1 MTAGEFGTYLV
12 FAAGF
17 CLVLAVVNAVRG
29 RFFLA
34 GACLAVASGAIAYRA
49 SASDATIAVAGVTV
63 AMFLVG
69 DLATRLRRNA
79 RGAPKQ

>member
-17 CLVLAVVNAVRG
+17 CLVLAIVNAVRG

-34 GACLAVASGAIAYRA
+34 GACLAVAGGAIAYRA
-49 SASDATIAVAGVTV
+49 ASGDATIAIAGVVV
-63 AMFLVG
+63 AAFLIA
-69 DLATRLRRNA
+69 DLASRLRRNA
-79 RGAPKQ
+79 NGAPKR